1 MALAWP
7 FLVLSLC
14 LQVFHH
20 AEGKCHNLCNG
31 KGQCNIYSQC
41 ECIEGYQGADCSEKI
56 CPFGVAWGDMP
67 TDEDTA
73 HAQAECSNRGI
84 CDRTNGDCTCMEGFT
99 GSACERLSCE
109 SDCNGAGICLSYRKF
124 AANYLNDDSVGYV
137 YETPWDADK
146 VWGCVCDEGF
156 QNYDCILRECPTGDD
171 PLTTGQVNEK
181 QLFKCT
187 ASGGSFV
194 LYYRGKPSDTIAYD
208 ATEDEVEAALTYIN
222 RRRRWTPLRTGSSAA
237 TLDDINVV
245 TVEFTQNFGEQPP
258 LVAYTDGLDDGAIT
272 IKTAGGT
279 LTDDDGT
286 TYTSVTGTKE
296 NDVCSNRGTC
306 DTSNGSCDCFST
318 NNDVYE
324 SSNGYA
330 DAGNRGDCGYPST
343 TIGACPGEVE
353 CSLNGYCDDGDQEYR
368 CYCADTWFSGDC
380 SLRGCPEGRSW
391 FSYPSE
397 DDKAHDEMVE
407 CSNMGICDTAEG
419 VCSCRDGF
427 FGAACEY
434 MICGGGTDTPCNGNG
449 QEKQSKPIGSDQL
462 SLHYL
467 PLHPPPPVPLRPI
480 AAADLHRSAAPLS
493 LAPSMAELAIKATSN
508 GDAAATTYGSDPN
521 DGGTWDAHRLFHC
534 LCDDGYEGTTAA
546 CAPAPRATT
555 RPPTT
560 THGSS
565 SSSSAPRTRAPS
577 PPPSASKQRAPSTQ
591 TPQRQS
597 SCLLWKSSAQSIR
610 VEVRFSSGA
619 TVCYGSSDDAN
630 TVAVASNSHGDLPH
644 LTFGDSGLSSGSAPH
659 HHRHGR
665 DTLGPDL
672 RPGDHGGRGV
682 LEPRAVRHR
691 HRHLHLLPRLGQ
703 LQRVWR

>member
-1 MALAWP
+1 
-7 FLVLSLC
+7 
-14 LQVFHH
+14 
-20 AEGKCHNLCNG
+20 
-31 KGQCNIYSQC
+31 
-41 ECIEGYQGADCSEKI
+41 
-56 CPFGVAWGDMP
+56 MP

-222 RRRRWTPLRTGSSAA
+222 RLTEVDVSFSTGSAVCNA
-237 TLDDINVV
+237 DDINVV

-397 DDKAHDEMVE
+397 DDKAHDAMVE

-449 QEKQSKPIGSDQL
+449 QCL
-462 SLHYL
+462 
-467 PLHPPPPVPLRPI
+467 
-480 AAADLHRSAAPLS
+480 
-493 LAPSMAELAIKATSN
+493 SMAELAIKATSN

-534 LCDDGYEGTTAA
+534 LCDDGYEGYDCSLRSCPTGDDPATYADAREQQLFQCAADSGTFTATFRQQTTGAINA
-546 CAPAPRATT
+546 NATKAEFVSALEEL
-555 RPPTT
+555 
-560 THGSS
+560 SS
-565 SSSSAPRTRAPS
+565 IN
-577 PPPSASKQRAPSTQ
+577 K
-591 TPQRQS
+591 
-597 SCLLWKSSAQSIR
+597 

-630 TVAVASNSHGDLPH
+630 TVAVRFQTPTGDLPD
-644 LTFGDSGLSSGSAPH
+644 LTFDDSGLSSGSGTPITTATD
-659 HHRHGR
+659 G
-665 DTLGPDL
+665 DTLGGQTSVQGTTEDVVCSNHGL
-672 RPGDHGGRGV
+672 CDTATGTCTCFPGWASSNGYGGEG
-682 LEPRAVRHR
+682 E
-691 HRHLHLLPRLGQ
+691 LGDCG
-703 LQRVWR
+703 WRIDIKGFITSE

>member
-222 RRRRWTPLRTGSSAA
+222 RLTEVDVSFGTGSSVCNA
-237 TLDDINVV
+237 DDINVV

-449 QEKQSKPIGSDQL
+449 QCL
-462 SLHYL
+462 
-467 PLHPPPPVPLRPI
+467 
-480 AAADLHRSAAPLS
+480 
-493 LAPSMAELAIKATSN
+493 SMAELAIKATSN

-534 LCDDGYEGTTAA
+534 LCDDGYEGYDCSLRSCPTGDDPATYDDAREQQLFQCAADAGTFTATFRQQTTGAINA
-546 CAPAPRATT
+546 NATKAEFVSALEEL
-555 RPPTT
+555 
-560 THGSS
+560 SS
-565 SSSSAPRTRAPS
+565 IN
-577 PPPSASKQRAPSTQ
+577 K
-591 TPQRQS
+591 
-597 SCLLWKSSAQSIR
+597 

-630 TVAVASNSHGDLPH
+630 TVAVRFQTPTGDLPD
-644 LTFGDSGLSSGSAPH
+644 LTFDDSGLSSGSGTPITTATD
-659 HHRHGR
+659 G
-665 DTLGPDL
+665 DTLGGQTSVQGTTEDVVCSNHGL
-672 RPGDHGGRGV
+672 CDTATGTCTCFPGWASSNGYGGEG
-682 LEPRAVRHR
+682 E
-691 HRHLHLLPRLGQ
+691 LGDCG
-703 LQRVWR
+703 WRIDIKGFITSE

>member
-1 MALAWP
+1 
-7 FLVLSLC
+7 
-14 LQVFHH
+14 
-20 AEGKCHNLCNG
+20 
-31 KGQCNIYSQC
+31 
-41 ECIEGYQGADCSEKI
+41 
-56 CPFGVAWGDMP
+56 MP

-222 RRRRWTPLRTGSSAA
+222 RLTEVDVSFGTGSAVCNA
-237 TLDDINVV
+237 DDINVV

-286 TYTSVTGTKE
+286 AYTSVTGTKE

-449 QEKQSKPIGSDQL
+449 QCL
-462 SLHYL
+462 
-467 PLHPPPPVPLRPI
+467 
-480 AAADLHRSAAPLS
+480 
-493 LAPSMAELAIKATSN
+493 SMAELALKATSN

-534 LCDDGYEGTTAA
+534 LCDDGYEGYDCSLRSCPTGDDPATYDDARERQLFQCAADAGTFTATFRQQTTGAINA
-546 CAPAPRATT
+546 NATKAEFVSALEEL
-555 RPPTT
+555 
-560 THGSS
+560 SS
-565 SSSSAPRTRAPS
+565 IN
-577 PPPSASKQRAPSTQ
+577 K
-591 TPQRQS
+591 
-597 SCLLWKSSAQSIR
+597 

-630 TVAVASNSHGDLPH
+630 TVAVRFQTPTGDLPD
-644 LTFGDSGLSSGSAPH
+644 LTFDDSGLSSGSGTPITTATD
-659 HHRHGR
+659 G
-665 DTLGPDL
+665 DTLGGQTSVQGTTEDVVCSNHGL
-672 RPGDHGGRGV
+672 CDTATGTCTCFPGWASSNGYGGEG
-682 LEPRAVRHR
+682 E
-691 HRHLHLLPRLGQ
+691 LGDCG
-703 LQRVWR
+703 WRIDIKGFITSE

>member
-222 RRRRWTPLRTGSSAA
+222 RLTEVDVSFGTGSSVCNA
-237 TLDDINVV
+237 DDINVV

-449 QEKQSKPIGSDQL
+449 QCL
-462 SLHYL
+462 
-467 PLHPPPPVPLRPI
+467 
-480 AAADLHRSAAPLS
+480 
-493 LAPSMAELAIKATSN
+493 SMAELAIKATSN

-534 LCDDGYEGTTAA
+534 LCDDGYEGYDCSLRSCPTGDDPATYDDAREQQLFQCAANAGTFTATFRQQTTGAINA
-546 CAPAPRATT
+546 NATKAEFVSALEEL
-555 RPPTT
+555 
-560 THGSS
+560 SS
-565 SSSSAPRTRAPS
+565 IN
-577 PPPSASKQRAPSTQ
+577 K
-591 TPQRQS
+591 
-597 SCLLWKSSAQSIR
+597 

-630 TVAVASNSHGDLPH
+630 TVAVRFQTPTGDLPD
-644 LTFGDSGLSSGSAPH
+644 LTFDDSGLSSGSGTPITTATD
-659 HHRHGR
+659 G
-665 DTLGPDL
+665 DTLGGQTSVQGTTEDVVCSNHGL
-672 RPGDHGGRGV
+672 CDTATGTCTCFPGWASSNGYGGEG
-682 LEPRAVRHR
+682 E
-691 HRHLHLLPRLGQ
+691 LGDCG
-703 LQRVWR
+703 WRIDIKGFITSE

>member
-222 RRRRWTPLRTGSSAA
+222 RLTEVDVSFGTGSSVCNA
-237 TLDDINVV
+237 DDINVV

-449 QEKQSKPIGSDQL
+449 QCL
-462 SLHYL
+462 
-467 PLHPPPPVPLRPI
+467 
-480 AAADLHRSAAPLS
+480 
-493 LAPSMAELAIKATSN
+493 SMAELAIKATSN

-534 LCDDGYEGTTAA
+534 LCDDGYEGYDCSLRSCPTGDDPATYDDARERQLFQCAADAGTFTATFRQQTTGAINA
-546 CAPAPRATT
+546 NATKAEFVSALEEL
-555 RPPTT
+555 
-560 THGSS
+560 SS
-565 SSSSAPRTRAPS
+565 IN
-577 PPPSASKQRAPSTQ
+577 K
-591 TPQRQS
+591 
-597 SCLLWKSSAQSIR
+597 

-630 TVAVASNSHGDLPH
+630 TVAVRFQTPTGDLPD
-644 LTFGDSGLSSGSAPH
+644 LTFDDSGLSSGSGTPITTATD
-659 HHRHGR
+659 G
-665 DTLGPDL
+665 DTLGGQTSVQGTTEDVVCSNHGL
-672 RPGDHGGRGV
+672 CDTATGTCTCFPGWASSNGYGGEG
-682 LEPRAVRHR
+682 E
-691 HRHLHLLPRLGQ
+691 LGDCG
-703 LQRVWR
+703 WRIDIKGFITSE

>member
-222 RRRRWTPLRTGSSAA
+222 RLTEVDVSFGTGSAVCNA
-237 TLDDINVV
+237 DDINVV

-286 TYTSVTGTKE
+286 AYTSVTGTKE

-449 QEKQSKPIGSDQL
+449 QCL
-462 SLHYL
+462 
-467 PLHPPPPVPLRPI
+467 
-480 AAADLHRSAAPLS
+480 
-493 LAPSMAELAIKATSN
+493 SMAELAIKATSN

-534 LCDDGYEGTTAA
+534 LCDDGYEGYDCSLRSCPTGDDPATYDDARERQLFQCAADAGTFTATFRQQTTGAINA
-546 CAPAPRATT
+546 NATKAEFVSALEEL
-555 RPPTT
+555 
-560 THGSS
+560 SS
-565 SSSSAPRTRAPS
+565 IN
-577 PPPSASKQRAPSTQ
+577 K
-591 TPQRQS
+591 
-597 SCLLWKSSAQSIR
+597 

-630 TVAVASNSHGDLPH
+630 TVAVRFQTPTGDLPD
-644 LTFGDSGLSSGSAPH
+644 LTFDDSGLSSGSGTPITTATD
-659 HHRHGR
+659 G
-665 DTLGPDL
+665 DTLGGQTSVQGTTEDVVCSNHGL
-672 RPGDHGGRGV
+672 CDTATGTCTCFPGWASSNGYGGEG
-682 LEPRAVRHR
+682 E
-691 HRHLHLLPRLGQ
+691 LGDCG
-703 LQRVWR
+703 WRIDIKGFITSE